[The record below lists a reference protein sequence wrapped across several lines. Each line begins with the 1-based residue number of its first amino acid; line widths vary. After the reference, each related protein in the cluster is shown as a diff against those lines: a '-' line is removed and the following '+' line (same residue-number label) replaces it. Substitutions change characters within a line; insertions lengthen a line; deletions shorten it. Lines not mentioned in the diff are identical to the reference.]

1 MVKRILGMVNK
12 EVLSIHSAAYFLA
25 FFTFLSQILGLL
37 RDRMLANIFGA
48 SHNLDIYYASFKI
61 PDFIF
66 VAIGSFISVSI
77 IIPFIQE
84 KINEGH
90 VKAREFIDN
99 IFSIFFVVI
108 IFVSVLFFFLM
119 PILVKVFFGSLDIF
133 SQNQIVV
140 LSRVLLLSPI
150 FLGISNLLSSITQV
164 NRRFILYAFCPII
177 YNLSILIG
185 LILFEPIWGINGIVF
200 GAVLG
205 SVLHGLIQVPFI
217 KKIDL
222 LPRFTLGISFKK
234 IREILIIALPRT
246 FTMMVGSFSVIIL
259 VALASKM
266 SMGSIAVFN
275 LAFNLQSV
283 PMTIIGISYS
293 MAVFPLLSKLFI
305 DHDKKKFLD
314 TVISTLRHVIFLSLP
329 IVALFI
335 VLRAQIVRVVL
346 GSGNFSWDDTRLTAA
361 CLALF
366 SASAAAQSMVMI
378 FVRSY
383 YASGNTKKPLFVNTL
398 SSVVIMLSPVLFNY
412 LFWVFPNWL
421 DFFAYLFKVKGI
433 VGNEVLS
440 LPLGYTIGSIVN
452 VLLFIIIFNRDYK
465 GFWQGIRLT
474 LIHSLI
480 ASFIV
485 GLVTYASL
493 NIFDD
498 FFDINHLSGIF
509 LQGLFSGVVGIIVV
523 VQVLKLIGNK
533 EIFEIGRILQRK
545 INKDNLVLQEDQ
557 NI

>member
-1 MVKRILGMVNK
+1 MVKRILGIVNK
-12 EVLSIHSAAYFLA
+12 EVASIHSAAYFLA

-66 VAIGSFISVSI
+66 VSVGSFISVSI

-90 VKAREFIDN
+90 KQTKDFIN
-99 IFSIFFVVI
+99 NLFSIFFIVI
-108 IFVSVLFFFLM
+108 IFISIIFFFAM
-119 PILVKVFFGSLDIF
+119 PVFVRMFFGSLDLI
-133 SQNQIVV
+133 SQNQIIV

-164 NRRFILYAFCPII
+164 KRRFILYAFCPII

-185 LILFEPIWGINGIVF
+185 LFVFEPVWGIKGIVF

-205 SVLHGLIQVPFI
+205 SILHGLIQIPFI
-217 KKIDL
+217 GKVDL
-222 LPRFTLGISFKK
+222 LPKFTLKISFVK
-234 IREILIIALPRT
+234 IKEILFIALPRT

-259 VALASKM
+259 VAIASKM

-293 MAVFPLLSKLFI
+293 MAVFPLLSRLFI
-305 DHDKKKFLD
+305 EHDKKKFLD
-314 TVISTLRHVIFLSLP
+314 TVVSTSRHVIFLSLP

-383 YASGNTKKPLFVNTL
+383 YASGNTKKPLYINTL
-398 SSVVIMLSPVLFNY
+398 SSVVIMLSPIMFNY
-412 LFWVFPNWL
+412 LFIIFPEWL
-421 DFFAYLFKVKGI
+421 NIFTYMFKVQGI

-440 LPLGYTIGSIVN
+440 LPLGYTIGSIIN
-452 VLLFIIIFNRDYK
+452 VLLFVIIFDRDYS
-465 GFWQGIRLT
+465 GFWKGIKLT
-474 LIHSLI
+474 LLHSII
-480 ASFIV
+480 ASFVV
-485 GLVTYASL
+485 GFVSYASL
-493 NIFDD
+493 NIFDN

-509 LQGLFSGVVGIIVV
+509 LQGLFSGIVGILVV
-523 VQVLKLIGNK
+523 IQVLKLIGNK
-533 EIFEIGRILQRK
+533 EVFEIGRILKRK
-545 INKDNLVLQEDQ
+545 INKESLVLQEDQ